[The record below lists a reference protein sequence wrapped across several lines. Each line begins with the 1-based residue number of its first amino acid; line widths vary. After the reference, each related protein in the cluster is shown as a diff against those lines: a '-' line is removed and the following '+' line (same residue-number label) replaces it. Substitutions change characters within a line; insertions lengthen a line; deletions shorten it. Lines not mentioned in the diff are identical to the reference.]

1 MAQLDGTTGGQEVA
15 GWGGATALTPYVE
28 GGAAG
33 ALRVLAPRVSS
44 TLLSPL
50 ACVCVRKLGPTLGW
64 AIRRAHT
71 QTPMKVL
78 SVCPC
83 LSAPTGNG

>member
-33 ALRVLAPRVSS
+33 ALRMPAPRVSS
-44 TLLSPL
+44 TLPSPL
-50 ACVCVRKLGPTLGW
+50 ACFCYYFQQLVAGN
-64 AIRRAHT
+64 
-71 QTPMKVL
+71 VL
-78 SVCPC
+78 R
-83 LSAPTGNG
+83 LSTVMPHSDGADWPFSQPPYV

>member
-15 GWGGATALTPYVE
+15 GWGGATALMPCIE
-28 GGAAG
+28 GGAAC
-33 ALRVLAPRVSS
+33 ALRMPEPRVSS

-64 AIRRAHT
+64 AIRVRTHADANEGFIC
-71 QTPMKVL
+71 L
-78 SVCPC
+78 SVSFC
-83 LSAPTGNG
+83 TYW